1 MKLYANYNPI
11 SAAMVEARELFIKAV
26 STAQQNGALPQ
37 CEVPTFVV
45 EIPADVKNGDLA
57 SNIAMA
63 GARNFKMA
71 PQKAAQAICAAI
83 GDLSGTMFSRAEIAG
98 PGFINLYY
106 SNEWFCD
113 VIKAT
118 CELKDNYGKT
128 GFGNGERVNVEFVS
142 ANPTGPMHLGN
153 ARGGALGDCLAEALS
168 WAGFSVAREFYIND
182 AGNQIMKFGK
192 SLAVRYMQIYKGEES
207 IPFPEDGY
215 KGEDIK
221 ELAQSFADIH
231 GGQFATDNEGDEA
244 MQALEKE
251 LVDFALPK
259 NIAALKDDLSKYRI
273 EYDVWFSENE
283 LHNSGAVA
291 DVLEKLKAAGATYEK
306 DGAIWYKSAQYSKK
320 YGANKNA
327 RKGESGEVNTEDKD
341 EVLVRANGI
350 PTYFAADIAYHYNK
364 FAVRGFKT
372 CINVWGAD
380 HHGHVA
386 RIKGA
391 MDALGLNGDDLH
403 IVLMQFVR
411 LLQNGEPVRMSKR
424 TGKAITLSSLLDDV
438 PLDSAR
444 FFFNMRE
451 STSAVDFDLDLAV
464 KQDSENP
471 VYYVQYAHARI
482 CSILKSLEQEGIKAC
497 SIEECDLT
505 LLEHENERNLVRLI
519 ANLPY
524 EIEMAAK
531 NFEPARITRY
541 AVELATQ
548 YHKFYN
554 SCRVKGSD
562 TGLLNAR
569 VALCNATRTALCN
582 TLAILKVTAPNSM

>member
-1 MKLYANYNPI
+1 MSNYVNFNPI
-11 SAAMVEARELFIKAV
+11 EAAMNEARGLLTKAV
-26 STAQQNGALPQ
+26 QAAMQSGTLPQ
-37 CEVPTFVV
+37 CEVPNFVV

-63 GARNFKMA
+63 GARNFKTA
-71 PQKAAQAICAAI
+71 PQKAAQAICDAMI
-83 GDLSGTMFSRAEIAG
+83 DLSGTMFSRVEIAG

-106 SNEWFCD
+106 SDAWFSE
-113 VIKAT
+113 VLKAT
-118 CELKDNYGKT
+118 CTLEENYGKT
-128 GFGNGERVNVEFVS
+128 DFGSKKRVNVEFVS

-153 ARGGALGDCLAEALS
+153 ARGGALGDCLAEVLT
-168 WAGFSVAREFYIND
+168 WAGYNTTREFYIND
-182 AGNQIMKFGK
+182 AGNQIVKFGK
-192 SLAVRYMQIYKGEES
+192 SLAARYMQILKGEENVV
-207 IPFPEDGY
+207 FPEDGY
-215 KGEDIK
+215 QGDDIK
-221 ELAQSFADIH
+221 ELAQSFVELH
-231 GGQFATDNEGDEA
+231 GDKYVQSSEKVLENE
-244 MQALEKE
+244 LINY
-251 LVDFALPK
+251 ALPM
-259 NIAALKDDLSKYRI
+259 NIAALKDDLTKYRI
-273 EYDVWFSENE
+273 EYDVWFSEST
-283 LHNSGAVA
+283 LHDGGAVN
-291 DVLEKLKAAGATYEK
+291 DVLERLKNAGATYEK
-306 DGAIWYKSAQYSKK
+306 DGAIWYKSAEYSKK
-320 YGANKNA
+320 YGANKNS

-364 FAVRGFKT
+364 FAVRDFKT

-391 MDALGLNGDDLH
+391 MDALGLNGEELH

-424 TGKAITLSSLLDDV
+424 TGKAITLASLLDDV

-482 CSILKSLEQEGIKAC
+482 CSILKNLKQEGIVGCAV
-497 SIEECDLT
+497 EECDLSE
-505 LLEHENERNLVRLI
+505 LQHENEKNLIRLI

-524 EIEMAAK
+524 EITMSAK

-554 SCRVKGSD
+554 SCRVKGSEQK
-562 TGLLNAR
+562 LLNAR
-569 VALCNATRTALCN
+569 LALCNATQIALNN
-582 TLAILKVTAPNSM
+582 TLAMLKVTAPESM